1 MQWRDL
7 RGNLGATYR
16 PLTLVTTDSLAG
28 KAGTAPIKT
37 GGEMRKT
44 RVNTGFHAH
53 AESVGRLRR
62 LRKSRYSLNNPE
74 TWARRPWSRTS
85 RAVPLWATV
94 LLWRNCSS
102 CRIGGCFRAGQSLY
116 LLSHGASVAD
126 SSVPRAMVFSRTTVG
141 TAATARWACS
151 AWAGMVNSMKCPWFE
166 ELEMRLEEV
175 ERVGCGFEVQTLLRR
190 QMSRTSR
197 NRSKIVQ

>member
-7 RGNLGATYR
+7 GGNLGAAYR

-74 TWARRPWSRTS
+74 TWLEGLGPGP
-85 RAVPLWATV
+85 VELFPYGPPFF
-94 LLWRNCSS
+94 CEE
-102 CRIGGCFRAGQSLY
+102 
-116 LLSHGASVAD
+116 
-126 SSVPRAMVFSRTTVG
+126 
-141 TAATARWACS
+141 TAALAALGDVS
-151 AWAGMVNSMKCPWFE
+151 GLV
-166 ELEMRLEEV
+166 
-175 ERVGCGFEVQTLLRR
+175 RV
-190 QMSRTSR
+190 STS
-197 NRSKIVQ
+197 

>member
-7 RGNLGATYR
+7 RGNLGAAYR

-53 AESVGRLRR
+53 AESLGRLRR

-74 TWARRPWSRTS
+74 TWARAAIYCPMCYSTRMIPFRVDLRP
-85 RAVPLWATV
+85 
-94 LLWRNCSS
+94 
-102 CRIGGCFRAGQSLY
+102 GGPIYEQIVY
-116 LLSHGASVAD
+116 
-126 SSVPRAMVFSRTTVG
+126 
-141 TAATARWACS
+141 AATKAVIS
-151 AWAGMVNSMKCPWFE
+151 G
-166 ELEMRLEEV
+166 
-175 ERVGCGFEVQTLLRR
+175 QLRPGDAFP
-190 QMSRTSR
+190 SV
-197 NRSKIVQ
+197 RSLSKG